1 MAALKHLYH
10 DYGNTKKNIY
20 GLRDA
25 INPTSNW
32 VSPIFMGLNQAP
44 IVVMI
49 ENHRSGVVWKSFMSN
64 PEITTMIRKLDT
76 ATKEQAAPKSKTR
89 SN

>member
-1 MAALKHLYH
+1 MAALKHLYR
-10 DYGNTKKNIY
+10 DYGNTMWGIY

-25 INPTSNW
+25 INPAANW

-49 ENHRSGVVWKSFMSN
+49 ENYRTGLIWKLFMNN
-64 PEITTMIRKLDT
+64 PDVQNGLKKLGF
-76 ATKEQAAPKSKTR
+76 KSKWMKQ
-89 SN
+89 